1 VLQVKKAKPGK
12 EAKAQLGVAESKLG
26 AVIQEETGIPCV
38 CNELVG
44 EVLRGVRLHA
54 TRFLKGLEQDADL
67 RRSQLGL
74 AHSYSRAKAR
84 PRPRPRPRPRRAG
97 ASHGRLC
104 WQQAWPAAA
113 ANVRSTTTARA
124 QRTATTGFEDVSA
137 CYNTEQIE
145 CSATQVATRPCTHP
159 YGMPDAEEQS
169 AYHRVLCGAR
179 ACRARR
185 EARGRSGAAGARPP
199 HALDHVEVVGGAS
212 GDRGSAR
219 AGQV

>member
-1 VLQVKKAKPGK
+1 MQVKKAKPGK

-84 PRPRPRPRPRRAG
+84 PPPRPPPPARQAPRTGGCAGGRRHGLQRRA
-97 ASHGRLC
+97 
-104 WQQAWPAAA
+104 
-113 ANVRSTTTARA
+113 
-124 QRTATTGFEDVSA
+124 
-137 CYNTEQIE
+137 
-145 CSATQVATRPCTHP
+145 CSAATP
-159 YGMPDAEEQS
+159 
-169 AYHRVLCGAR
+169 
-179 ACRARR
+179 
-185 EARGRSGAAGARPP
+185 
-199 HALDHVEVVGGAS
+199 
-212 GDRGSAR
+212 
-219 AGQV
+219 